1 MVQLEQF
8 NNPQNYKRTRKK
20 KYTIKASMPPVGT
33 KVHNHLE
40 KVDYI
45 TDENKKFVLTGT
57 VGEQWVVDVN
67 KLMKTYIFEQGQ
79 EITKQELQNKLKDCV
94 DHKDEQVC
102 KVIPRFNIQ
111 TKVDISAPSNWAIF
125 VPVRHTFQ
133 IPTSWG
139 DMLTVNAPGI
149 PHGTG
154 DFIVCSDLNGY
165 PNMNDRWVVNG
176 EIFADTYDMRAFPNM
191 NTSHSIKPIEDSDNP
206 REFRGWNIL
215 TTNYMPIPKSDNQGK
230 QEIKELNDVLTEKA
244 NQINDNAILQ
254 ARDASYFIADH
265 WAKITNNPNS
275 VFKIFGGIVKF
286 GSTGDY
292 KMNED
297 HNFFDIKAKVQYLTG
312 SELNID
318 IRVSEYSVERKGIEL
333 LKINCEGH
341 EVSVTKLDNNL
352 GLSKD
357 ELRELLRD
365 LHDKVCY
372 GEEYLI
378 NRKAEEKRQLD
389 KAIARERAIERNMEK
404 GGIFGLIARF
414 QRKHT

>member
-8 NNPQNYKRTRKK
+8 HNPSNYKRTRKK

-67 KLMKTYIFEQGQ
+67 KLMKTYTFENGQ
-79 EITKQELQNKLKDCV
+79 PITKQELPYMLKDCM
-94 DHKDEQVC
+94 DKAKAKVC

-111 TKVDISAPSNWAIF
+111 TIVDNSTPTNWAIF
-125 VPVRHTFQ
+125 VPVKYTFQ

-139 DMLTVNAPGI
+139 DILTVNAPGI

-191 NTSHSIKPIEDSDNP
+191 NITHKIKPIDDTGNP
-206 REFRGWNIL
+206 REFIGWDVL
-215 TTNYMPIPKSDNQGK
+215 TTNYKPNIKSEKNENN
-230 QEIKELNDVLTEKA
+230 EIKELNDVLIEKA
-244 NQINDNAILQ
+244 NQANDNTILQ
-254 ARDASYFIADH
+254 ARDACYFIADH

-275 VFKIFGGIVKF
+275 VFKIFGGITK
-286 GSTGDY
+286 TGTTGNY

-297 HNFFDIKAKVQYLTG
+297 HVYIDIKAKVQYLTG

-318 IRVSEYSVERKGIEL
+318 VRVSEYSIERRGIEF

-372 GEEYLI
+372 GEEYLAK
-378 NRKAEEKRQLD
+378 RKANEQRQAA
-389 KAIARERAIERNMEK
+389 KERERQRKIEK
-404 GGIFGLIARF
+404 GGIIGLMARF
-414 QRKHT
+414 QRNNKD